1 MSNINPDEIKK
12 RGEMLKRARQIL
24 VQEYT
29 AMRSQQH
36 QQWIKDSENS
46 WKTNGVLIAYPP
58 AKMYPTEQE
67 VVNKA
72 LELYNRSL
80 QPAVPLP
87 DSSTI
92 VEPTVTQAEDSKPT
106 LLQDAQTPS
115 ITEQLRSAYN
125 SPTETSIIDTGGVTE
140 MPPTLPTITKVVQA
154 GGDFVI
160 IHEPIVLGDTEP
172 VIEPEVKETKTE
184 EPKTEKPVEEPKVEE
199 PAEETNTE
207 EPVAKHSLL
216 RSVLSGWLSKN
227 KDKDKS

>member
-1 MSNINPDEIKK
+1 MSQISTEEMKK

-46 WKTNGVLIAYPP
+46 WRTNGVLIAYPP

-72 LELYNRSL
+72 LELYNRSHQPVITVETTPSTQPEL
-80 QPAVPLP
+80 QPT
-87 DSSTI
+87 STTSAFD
-92 VEPTVTQAEDSKPT
+92 VEPI
-106 LLQDAQTPS
+106 S
-115 ITEQLRSAYN
+115 ITEQLQAAYN
-125 SPTETSIIDTGGVTE
+125 APTETSIIDTGGVTE

-160 IHEPIVLGDTEP
+160 IHEPINLDSSVL
-172 VIEPEVKETKTE
+172 VVEPEVK
-184 EPKTEKPVEEPKVEE
+184 EEPKVEE
-199 PAEETNTE
+199 PKEEVKEEPVEETKTE

-227 KDKDKS
+227 KDKDKL